1 MFNWMDLQQ
10 TMSAKDLD
18 KRYSQTANIGLFVPE
33 RPKDL
38 LTCDTEHTI
47 VKLCQGPLLER
58 PSRYWCL
65 VSLCTKAYHTPVP
78 SISNVS
84 TTGRPAPRITRV
96 LSRDLELP
104 VSIPFY
110 LPFRIGRAELAE
122 YKATLESFRRSWRHT
137 LATTEAL
144 VRTNVTDALI
154 PE

>member
-33 RPKDL
+33 RPKDQ

-47 VKLCQGPLLER
+47 VKLCQGSLLER

-65 VSLCTKAYHTPVP
+65 VSLCTKAYHILVP

-84 TTGRPAPRITRV
+84 TTGRPPPRIQGYS
-96 LSRDLELP
+96 L
-104 VSIPFY
+104 
-110 LPFRIGRAELAE
+110 
-122 YKATLESFRRSWRHT
+122 ATLSFQFRFHSIYHFVLEGLSSQNIKRHWNLQPQLET
-137 LATTEAL
+137 YPCNDRGISA
-144 VRTNVTDALI
+144 N
-154 PE
+154 